1 MDKDY
6 YRIHHIRPRF
16 KNDVEGV
23 LFFIA
28 NSICQIGRLPKKEF
42 KKELNAAIR
51 FYPGNLNSTDKTIN
65 NWRTEISALFGLI
78 ITENQ
83 NIKVVYDTNDNNRVI
98 GLLDA
103 SVDSAAHEAI
113 SAEGVRVS
121 TNYINSPDDDV
132 LYLDQIQ
139 VSAEGVATRV

>member
-1 MDKDY
+1 MED
-6 YRIHHIRPRF
+6 
-16 KNDVEGV
+16 
-23 LFFIA
+23 L
-28 NSICQIGRLPKKEF
+28 
-42 KKELNAAIR
+42 
-51 FYPGNLNSTDKTIN
+51 
-65 NWRTEISALFGLI
+65 

-103 SVDSAAHEAI
+103 SVDSAAHEAL

-121 TNYINSPDDDV
+121 TNYINSPDGDV

-139 VSAEGVATRV
+139 VNTDGVATRVQE